1 MPVFTLNSKM
11 QNFFYLQFM
20 REYSLSD
27 FFSRL
32 LLLFSLIITV
42 FTPPLYAQQNERIVN
57 IGVYDNAPLI
67 FFTDNKRVK
76 GLFADLIEDISK
88 KQGWDIR
95 YVPGSFQE
103 LLKKV
108 ENNQIDILPVVAYSA
123 ERSRHL
129 DFNRQNVLTNWAQ
142 IYTLKN
148 SDISSLP
155 DLSTKKVAVLKKDIH
170 YTVFKQLMEQFGLS
184 NEFVEVNSYE
194 QVLQRI
200 SDGSVDAGVT
210 SRFFGNHFE
219 HRYQVE
225 KSGIVFNPIK
235 IHFAFAKNK
244 NTDLLTAIDEQLI
257 LLKHNKAS
265 VYYQS
270 LDHWLGESVSLQSVF
285 PWVLAVILIL
295 FLVIFLIH
303 ILIKLTPI
311 RQLLGL
317 SLTVQDRVIVSVLII
332 SLCIALF
339 SWALITFLDYL
350 WFNPSGYDLSSFV
363 LPVNDQNRLF
373 YRVILI
379 AAILISGLLVSRLF
393 SRLISGQKSLLESE
407 NRFRNLFEASEVSIW
422 DEDLSEVY
430 GILNKLRLEG
440 VTNLRKYVREN
451 QDFIGNLVSKV
462 KVNRVNAA
470 TLKLFNAFDEKEFLS
485 QIDKSFGPG
494 AMDVFLDSLCAYWDG
509 QIFFRSEANYITF
522 DGQPIQ
528 CIISFRIPQN
538 ITEYKNIA
546 FTIVDISDRIQAEQ
560 ALEDNQQLLEE
571 AQSMTLVGNWE
582 LDVKTLKAFWSEEI
596 FSIFDMEII
605 DDVGPACLEK
615 ILHPDDRQAVLVSLQ
630 AAINDGS
637 QHHLKY
643 RIIRPDGE
651 IRWVECQAV
660 QKYNDQGEIL
670 KLRGVIQDI
679 TEHEHAEQRLISQK
693 AETERSESKFKAITE
708 QATEGI
714 TVADLEGNY
723 TFVNKAFCDMVGYSE
738 QELLQMTVFDVK
750 APEQD
755 TSSFERIRSSHEGL
769 AVEVYLQHKDGSVFI
784 AEVIGKEIEFGG
796 QTRVLGTIRD
806 ITRQVKADEQIRTLS
821 QAIEQSP
828 VSVMITDTD
837 ANIEY
842 VNKAFEIITGYDAAE
857 VQGSNPQILNAEQNP
872 ANAYRELWQSLS
884 EGKNWQG
891 ELQSRKKNG
900 EIFWEYAHFAPV
912 IDEYG
917 VTRHYLAVKED
928 ITLRKHQE
936 EHILHQAHFDTLTNL
951 PNRFLSLDRLSQL
964 IEEAKRDNQHVAVLF
979 LDLDDF
985 KKVNDTLGHETGDKL
1000 LIKASE
1006 RLKSVIRNRDTVGR
1020 FGGDEFIVLLGGL
1033 KSSVDAQPVTEN
1045 LLKRFHDAFKIDGR
1059 ELTITLSVGISV
1071 YPQDGE
1077 STSELLRNADSAMYH
1092 SKQLGRNT
1100 FSYFTN
1106 KMNRDAS
1113 RRLAL
1118 EEQIHGA
1125 LERAEFKVFYQLKID
1140 VNNGQIIGTE
1150 ALLRWFNPKLGNV
1163 SPVEFIPVA
1172 EQTGLIVSLGKY
1184 VLTEAMK
1191 KTAVWKNMVSGSF
1204 RMAVNLS
1211 PCQFRDPELV
1221 TSIENTIEQAGLSGE
1236 FLELEITEGVLMS
1249 GYSLVD
1255 SSLAALSN
1263 LRVSLAMDDFGTG
1276 YSSLSYL
1283 RTYPFDVLKID
1294 RSFIRDI
1301 TRDPADRE
1309 LINATIAMA
1318 HGLNLKVVAEGVETA
1333 EQFAYLKSLNCDYVQ
1348 GYLFGKPMTETEL
1361 TAILKEKSVVE
1372 ISQ

>member
-1 MPVFTLNSKM
+1 MR
-11 QNFFYLQFM
+11 NF
-20 REYSLSD
+20 SLRGC
-27 FFSRL
+27 FSPL

-42 FTPPLYAQQNERIVN
+42 FSHPLYAQQNERIVN

-67 FFTDNKRVK
+67 FFTDNNRAK
-76 GLFADLIEDISK
+76 GLFADLIEEISK
-88 KQGWDIR
+88 KQAWDIR

-103 LLKKV
+103 LLIKL

-123 ERSRHL
+123 ERARHL

-142 IYTLKN
+142 IYTLKD
-148 SDISSLP
+148 SELSSLT

-170 YTVFKQLMEQFGLS
+170 YTVVKQLMEQFGLS
-184 NEFVEVNSYE
+184 SEFVEVNSYE
-194 QVLQRI
+194 QVLLRV

-210 SRFFGNHFE
+210 NRFFGNQFE

-244 NTDLLTAIDEQLI
+244 NIDLLKAIDEQLI
-257 LLKHNKAS
+257 LLKHNRAS

-270 LDHWLGESVSLQSVF
+270 IDHWLGGNVPVQSVI
-285 PWVLAVILIL
+285 PWVMAVILIL
-295 FLVIFLIH
+295 FLVLFLIH
-303 ILIKLTPI
+303 LLIKLTPV

-317 SLTVQDRVIVSVLII
+317 STTIEERVIVTVLII
-332 SLCIALF
+332 SFCIALF
-339 SWALITFLDYL
+339 SWALITALDYL

-393 SRLISGQKSLLESE
+393 SRLISGQKSLLQSES
-407 NRFRNLFEASEVSIW
+407 RFRNLFEASEVSVW

-430 GILNKLRLEG
+430 RVLDKLRLER
-440 VTNLRKYVREN
+440 VTDLRNYVREN
-451 QDFIGNLVSKV
+451 QDFIGNLLSKV
-462 KVNRVNAA
+462 KINRVNAA

-485 QIDKSFGPG
+485 QVDKSFGPG
-494 AMDVFLDSLCAYWDG
+494 AMDVFLDSVCAYWDG
-509 QIFFRSEANYITF
+509 QHVFRSETNFISF
-522 DGQPIQ
+522 DGRPIQ
-528 CIISFRIPQN
+528 SIISFRIPQN
-538 ITEYKNIA
+538 AAEYKNIA
-546 FTIVDISDRIQAEQ
+546 ITIVDISDRVQAEQ
-560 ALEDNQQLLEE
+560 ALIDNQQLLEE
-571 AQSMTLVGNWE
+571 AQLMTHTGNWE
-582 LDVKTLKAFWSEEI
+582 LDVKSLKAFWSEEV
-596 FSIFDMEII
+596 FSIFAMEIT

-615 ILHPDDRQAVLVSLQ
+615 VLHPDDRQAVLASLQ
-630 AAINDGS
+630 SAVNDGCH
-637 QHHLKY
+637 HHLKY

-651 IRWVECQAV
+651 IRWIECQAV
-660 QKYNDQGEIL
+660 QKYNDQGEII

-679 TEHEHAEQRLISQK
+679 TERKQAEQRLISQK

-708 QATEGI
+708 QAIEGI

-723 TFVNKAFCDMVGYSE
+723 TFVNKAFCDMVGYSD

-755 TSSFERIRSSHEGL
+755 TSSFERTRGSDECL
-769 AVEVYLQHKDGSVFI
+769 AVEVYLQHKNGSVFI

-842 VNKAFEIITGYDAAE
+842 VNKAFEKITGYSAAE
-857 VQGSNPQILNAEQNP
+857 VQGLNPRILKADQNSV
-872 ANAYRELWQSLS
+872 NAYHELWQSLS

-917 VTRHYLAVKED
+917 ATCHYLAVKED
-928 ITLRKHQE
+928 ISLRKQQE
-936 EHILHQAHFDTLTNL
+936 EHILHQAHFDALTNL

-964 IEEAKRDNQHVAVLF
+964 MQEAKRDNQHVAVLF

-1000 LIKASE
+1000 LIEASE
-1006 RLKSVIRNRDTVGR
+1006 RLKSVIRSRDTIGR

-1033 KSSVDAQPVTEN
+1033 KDSVDAQPVTEN
-1045 LLKRFHDAFKIDGR
+1045 LLKRFRDAFKIDGR
-1059 ELTITLSVGISV
+1059 ELMITLSVGIAV

-1106 KMNRDAS
+1106 RMNRDVS

-1125 LERAEFKVFYQLKID
+1125 LDRAEFKVFYQLKID

-1163 SPVEFIPVA
+1163 SPVEFIPIA
-1172 EQTGLIVSLGKY
+1172 EQTGLIVPLGKY
-1184 VLTEAMK
+1184 VLTQAMK
-1191 KTAVWKNMVSGSF
+1191 QTAVWKNMASGSF

-1211 PCQFRDPELV
+1211 PRQFRDPDLV
-1221 TSIENTIEQAGLSGE
+1221 SSIENAIEQSGLTGE
-1236 FLELEITEGVLMS
+1236 FLELEITEGVLM
-1249 GYSLVD
+1249 GGHSLVD

-1263 LRVSLAMDDFGTG
+1263 LRISLAMDDFGTG

-1294 RSFIRDI
+1294 RSFVRDI

-1348 GYLFGKPMTETEL
+1348 GYLFGKPMTEIEL
-1361 TAILKEKSVVE
+1361 TEILKEKSVVE
-1372 ISQ
+1372 VSQ